1 MLPDAS
7 GHFAALYRPTHMIG
21 LELGISVASIAL
33 RGEPTGSPTGFRS
46 DVVAVAKRD
55 LKKGEIL
62 DGEGGHMVWGKQI
75 PANRSLTLGGL
86 PLGLASHAALTKDV
100 PAGKFLTWD
109 DAAIDTKDQ
118 AVIIRRE
125 MEATFGQANPTE

>member
-7 GHFAALYRPTHMIG
+7 GYFAALYRPTHMIG
-21 LELGISVASIAL
+21 LELGVSAASIAL
-33 RGEPTGSPTGFRS
+33 RGEPTGVPIGFYS

-55 LKKGEIL
+55 LKKGEVL

-75 PANRSLTLGGL
+75 PADKSLALGGL
-86 PLGLASHAALTKDV
+86 PLGLASQAPLTQDV
-100 PAGKFLTWD
+100 PAGKILNWD
-109 DAAIDTKDQ
+109 NASIDNEDE

-125 MEATFGQANPTE
+125 MEATFGQANAAE